1 MSNPSATSA
10 IASHLRDHD
19 RDRYIAALFAP
30 KRVRDP
36 LMVLYA
42 FNAEIA
48 RIPDL
53 VSEPAL
59 GEIRLQ
65 WWRDV
70 LEADDARAV
79 IGNPVADALGETIET
94 HGLSTASLLGMI
106 DARSADLDGG
116 GFADM
121 QAFKAYQYKTHG
133 AVFALS
139 AKILGQS
146 GSSLGRAANEAGVA
160 YGTMHTLVSLPRD
173 AAHGRVMLPLSL
185 LQEHDVLPE
194 SVLAG
199 EGGEGIRPA
208 VSELV
213 QEVRTAL
220 QSVRGRTGE
229 LDSTVHA
236 AFAPLAL
243 VEPALR
249 AIEKPDVQPLRDV
262 VVLNPLARFFRLW
275 RASRTGRL

>member
-1 MSNPSATSA
+1 MT
-10 IASHLRDHD
+10 
-19 RDRYIAALFAP
+19 
-30 KRVRDP
+30 
-36 LMVLYA
+36 
-42 FNAEIA
+42 
-48 RIPDL
+48 
-53 VSEPAL
+53 
-59 GEIRLQ
+59 
-65 WWRDV
+65 
-70 LEADDARAV
+70 
-79 IGNPVADALGETIET
+79 GNPITDALGETVET
-94 HGLSTASLLGMI
+94 HGLSKASLLGMI

-146 GSSLGRAANEAGVA
+146 GSFIGRAANEAGVVF
-160 YGTMHTLVSLPRD
+160 GTMRTLISLPRD

-194 SVLAG
+194 SVVLAG
-199 EGGEGIRPA
+199 EGGEGIRTV

-213 QEVRTAL
+213 QEARNAL
-220 QSVRGRTGE
+220 QSVRGRMGE

-262 VVLNPLARFFRLW
+262 VVLNPLARFVRLW
-275 RASRTGRL
+275 RASRTGRF